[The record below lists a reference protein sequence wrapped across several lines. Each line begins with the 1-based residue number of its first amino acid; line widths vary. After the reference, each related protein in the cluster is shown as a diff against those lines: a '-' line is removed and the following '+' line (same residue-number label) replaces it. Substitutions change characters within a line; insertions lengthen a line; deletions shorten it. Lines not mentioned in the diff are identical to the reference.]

1 MAPSTAIAPRPRR
14 LNANLGAE
22 LDIPAVP
29 GLTLTGRGI
38 YTSSQYLDQAN
49 SKEIDAWHRFDVGAR
64 YAFKVDATRV
74 TLRASVENVMNER
87 YWASAGASDD
97 SEPGLTIST
106 PRTFVFST
114 TLAF

>member
-1 MAPSTAIAPRPRR
+1 
-14 LNANLGAE
+14 
-22 LDIPAVP
+22 
-29 GLTLTGRGI
+29 
-38 YTSSQYLDQAN
+38 
-49 SKEIDAWHRFDVGAR
+49 VGAR

-106 PRTFVFST
+106 PRTLVFST